1 METLTEDQN
10 RILTQ
15 VGKATPMGELLR
27 RYWWPVGI
35 SADLQ
40 DRPTLVRILGED
52 LVLFRDGGGRVGLLE
67 PICSHRRANLCIGNI
82 DKLGLRCRYHG
93 WLYDIHGKVLHTPGE
108 PAESKFHETI
118 IHLSYPAQELGG
130 LVFAYLG
137 PKPAPL
143 LPRFDFI
150 AGEGEH
156 YANITG
162 FANCN
167 WLQCVENGMD
177 PLHVSFTHQGGF
189 RDLHDEPDMCFEET
203 EWGIVHK
210 AWRFRPEQGMYNYRE
225 HHLLMPGISAG
236 GSNNRRLEGGSG
248 TPPTSARW
256 SVPIDDTHTMNV
268 RVAYKP
274 ADNPGRYTQP
284 PIDIGWLP
292 IPIEPYREYKTSPQ
306 SPKIGYEIPA
316 VVSTEDAIVMDSM
329 PRISDREKEHLLPV
343 GDSGMRRLR
352 YMYWQALKT
361 VQAGGDPPATL
372 RDAVKNQVIIVPSYE
387 RLISKKEYQGMTQRK
402 SGVTREENRI

>member
-1 METLTEDQN
+1 MDKLSEEQN
-10 RILTQ
+10 QRLTQ
-15 VGKATPMGELLR
+15 VGKGTPMGELLR

-52 LVLFRDGGGRVGLLE
+52 LVLFRDGMGRVGLLE
-67 PICSHRRANLCIGNI
+67 PVCSHRRANLCIGNI
-82 DKLGLRCRYHG
+82 DKQGLRCRYHG
-93 WLYDIHGKVLHTPGE
+93 WLYDINGKVLHTPGE
-108 PAESKFHETI
+108 PAGSKFHETI
-118 IHLSYPAQELGG
+118 SHLSYPAQELGG

-150 AGEGEH
+150 AGDGEH
-156 YANITG
+156 FANITG

-167 WLQCVENGMD
+167 WLQCVENGID

-189 RDLHDEPDMCFEET
+189 SDLHDEPDMRFEQT

-210 AWRFRPEQGMYNYRE
+210 AWRLRPKEGMYNYRE

-236 GSNNRRLEGGSG
+236 GSNTRRLQGASG

-256 SVPIDDTHTMNV
+256 SVPVDDTHTMNV
-268 RVAYKP
+268 RVAYKA
-274 ADNPGRYTQP
+274 ADNPGRYTQS
-284 PIDIGWLP
+284 PIDIGWMP
-292 IPIEPYREYKTSPQ
+292 IPIEPYREYKTSPLQ
-306 SPKIGYEIPA
+306 PKLGYEIPA

-329 PRISDREKEHLLPV
+329 PKISDRDKETLLPV
-343 GDSGMRRLR
+343 SDNGMRQLR
-352 YMYWQALKT
+352 AMYWQALET
-361 VQAGGDPPATL
+361 VQAGGDPPATI
-372 RDAVKNQVIIVPSYE
+372 RDEAKNKVISVPSYE
-387 RLISKKEYQGMTQRK
+387 RLISAEEYQRMTQAAA
-402 SGVTREENRI
+402 